1 MVGYLTRN
9 RFAGAASPRR
19 PDIACRF
26 PIALF
31 RASIPSGNVAILA
44 NAPKK
49 NKIKRFFC
57 CALVI
62 VAAMALAPPRASADS
77 SADSR
82 RFLPQILVSST
93 IPPNGDLNPYGIAF
107 VPPGFPTAGALRSG
121 DVLVSNFNNSN
132 NLQGTG
138 TTIITLR
145 PSGGA
150 AAPDKQAN
158 VFFQGKP
165 PLGLTTALGVLQRG
179 FVVVGSVTTLDGT
192 SRTVAGGPLLFI
204 DQKGMLVYSFSTN
217 LDGPWDL
224 EIIDNY
230 NTAKVFVSNVLNGT
244 VIRIDVSLPNSE
256 TVKVTS
262 VTQIAAGYQHRT
274 DPAALVLGPT
284 GLALDSDADVL
295 YVASTADNAIFALSN
310 PGSAGPS
317 SGRGK
322 LVFTDPHLRGP
333 LGLALAPNGNL
344 LTSNG
349 DAVNP
354 DPAHPSEIIEF
365 TKSGKFVGEYNIHQ
379 NQGGAFGIATFTL
392 QDKSDEGRQ
401 INLLGVVNDN
411 ASNVSVTTIDLP

>member
-1 MVGYLTRN
+1 MVGYLTRS
-9 RFAGAASPRR
+9 RFAGAASQRR
-19 PDIACRF
+19 ADIGRRF

-49 NKIKRFFC
+49 NKIKRVFC

-62 VAAMALAPPRASADS
+62 VAAMALAPPRA

-150 AAPDKQAN
+150 AAPKAN

-165 PLGLTTALGVLQRG
+165 PLCLTTALGVLQRG

-284 GLALDSDADVL
+284 GLALDRDADVL

-310 PGSAGPS
+310 PGSAV
-317 SGRGK
+317 GK
-322 LVFTDPHLRGP
+322 R
-333 LGLALAPNGNL
+333 
-344 LTSNG
+344 
-349 DAVNP
+349 
-354 DPAHPSEIIEF
+354 
-365 TKSGKFVGEYNIHQ
+365 
-379 NQGGAFGIATFTL
+379 
-392 QDKSDEGRQ
+392 
-401 INLLGVVNDN
+401 
-411 ASNVSVTTIDLP
+411 